1 MHNGEDDAGLA
12 RHLSDSNGASA
23 QTVNINGLSLEELKE
38 FVQSIGESSFRA
50 DQLYRG
56 LYYHRYKDFASFT
69 NFSKELKQKLNEKAA
84 IQSLV
89 KETAVHST
97 DGTVKFVFDAG
108 NDMRIETVWLVSGGD
123 RRTVC
128 ISSQAGCRAGCLFC
142 ATAKLSFKGSLKV
155 WQIVDQVMQVE
166 KEMGE
171 KCTNIV
177 YMGMGEPMYNYFAV
191 MNAAKIFIDPN
202 GMGMSTKKITIS
214 TSGIIPGIRRMID
227 NKEPYKLAISLN
239 HSDPEKRMDIMPI
252 DKEFPLNDLLAVVK
266 EYTQILNKR
275 VTFEYIMMP
284 GVNMGKEH
292 IQKLVKIGNS
302 ISCKINL
309 IPLNTEF
316 EGWRR
321 PTDDEIIQFESALR
335 KEGILVFNRQSPGKD
350 IDAACGMLA
359 LKTTEG

>member
-1 MHNGEDDAGLA
+1 MHDGEDEAGLA
-12 RHLSDSNGASA
+12 RHLSDLNRANVR
-23 QTVNINGLSLEELKE
+23 TVNVNGFSLDELKA
-38 FVQSIGESSFRA
+38 FAKSIGESSFRA

-56 LYYHRYKDFASFT
+56 LYFNRYKDFASFS
-69 NFSKELKQKLNEKAA
+69 NFAKELKQKLNEKAV
-84 IQSLV
+84 IHSLV
-89 KETAVHST
+89 KETAVRSA
-97 DGTVKFVFDAG
+97 DGTVKFVFNAG
-108 NDMRIETVWLVSGGD
+108 NDMRIETVWLVSNSD

-177 YMGMGEPMYNYFAV
+177 FMGMGEPMYNYFAV
-191 MNAAKIFIDPN
+191 MGAAKIFTDPN
-202 GMGMSTKKITIS
+202 GMGMSAKKITIS

-239 HSDPEKRMDIMPI
+239 HSDPKKRMDIMPI
-252 DKEFPLNDLLAVVK
+252 DKEFPLKELLAIVK

-292 IQKLVKIGNS
+292 IQQLIKIGNS

-309 IPLNTEF
+309 IPLNTTF

-350 IDAACGMLA
+350 INAACGMLA
-359 LKTTEG
+359 LNG